1 MKRILDIIIAI
12 ILGVV
17 VFFPSVFVSIV
28 IKMSSP
34 GGVFYFSE
42 RVGRH
47 GKLFMM
53 PKFRTMRTDA
63 PEVATDE
70 LVNPSQYITPIGI
83 FLRKSSFD
91 EIPQIFLVL
100 IGKMSFVG
108 PRPALLRQK
117 KLNGMRA
124 AMGVDELLPGI
135 TGWAQVNGRDTLNDK
150 QKADFDFE
158 YLCRKSVIFDI
169 WIMFITVKYVIQRK
183 SVRF

>member
-17 VFFPSVFVSIV
+17 VFAPAVFVGV
-28 IKMSSP
+28 FIKISSP
-34 GGVFYFSE
+34 GNVFYFSE

-53 PKFRTMRTDA
+53 PKFRTMRADA
-63 PEVATDE
+63 PELATDE
-70 LVNPSQYITPIGI
+70 LINPDQYITPIGT

-91 EIPQIFLVL
+91 EIPQIALVL

-108 PRPALLRQK
+108 PRPALVRQK
-117 KLNGMRA
+117 KLNGLRA
-124 AMGVDELLPGI
+124 AMGIDELLPGI

-150 QKADFDFE
+150 QKADFYYE
-158 YLCRKSVIFDI
+158 YLCRKSVVFDI
-169 WIMFITVKYVIQRK
+169 LIIFITIKYVIKRK
-183 SVRF
+183 SIRF